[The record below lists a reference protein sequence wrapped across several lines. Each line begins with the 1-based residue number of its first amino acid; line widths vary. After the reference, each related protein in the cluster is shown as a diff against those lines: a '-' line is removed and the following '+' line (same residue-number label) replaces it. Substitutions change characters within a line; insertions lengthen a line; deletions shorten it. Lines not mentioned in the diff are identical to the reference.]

1 MTKQSIDEL
10 ALNDQKQFYNSRF
23 QAGYM
28 QDFSDLYESCRLIAV
43 QEIFKQ
49 VSRGFNPTTA
59 LDYGCGEGR
68 YIELLNK
75 FFPETS
81 IYGCDISDTA
91 LQIAQT
97 KYPSGK
103 YIYMSDETVDLAD
116 NSFDLIISIE
126 VLEHVGNVE
135 KSIQEIGR
143 LLKPQGMAIIS
154 TPCANKY
161 SFEWFQ
167 NRLTGGL
174 QPSFDGY
181 GRFATDEPAHLR
193 RLNDAHLKLLC
204 SQAGIDIYKV
214 YHRAHLFETLV
225 PKGRTF
231 RLLPKVCVGLG
242 MLDWYL
248 FKHFSNGATMIA
260 LGKKVETNS

>member
-1 MTKQSIDEL
+1 MMKSIDEQ
-10 ALNDQKQFYNSRF
+10 ALNAQKQFYNSRF
-23 QAGYM
+23 EAGYM
-28 QDFSDLYESCRLIAV
+28 QDFFDLYESCRLIAM
-43 QEIFKQ
+43 QAILKQ
-49 VSRGFNPTTA
+49 VKASGFNPSTA

-103 YIYMSDETVDLAD
+103 YISMSDETVDYAD
-116 NSFDLIISIE
+116 SSMDLIISIE
-126 VLEHVGNVE
+126 VLEHVSNVE

-143 LLKPQGMAIIS
+143 LLKPEGMVIIS

-161 SFEWFQ
+161 SFEWLQ
-167 NRLTGGL
+167 NRLSGGL

-193 RLNDAHLKLLC
+193 RLNDAHLKSLC
-204 SQAGIDIYKV
+204 SQAGIDIYKI

-231 RLLPKVCVGLG
+231 RLMPKICVGLG

-248 FKHFSNGATMIA
+248 FKDFSNGSTMIA
-260 LGKKVETNS
+260 LGKKKGV